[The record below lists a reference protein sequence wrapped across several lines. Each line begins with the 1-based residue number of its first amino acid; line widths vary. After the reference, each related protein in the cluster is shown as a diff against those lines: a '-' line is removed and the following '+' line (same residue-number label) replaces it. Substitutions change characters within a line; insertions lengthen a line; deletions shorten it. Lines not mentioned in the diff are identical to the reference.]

1 MATINFG
8 DLIDKLDDESDRAA
22 LADLEQQRALFL
34 KYVVREGNF
43 PDKRKQL
50 RKDYKAVASLTGPKG
65 LRRKLGAI
73 DLEYFGRAYLGHYF
87 TRPAPAF
94 HAELDDI
101 WFQGVM
107 KGMSPTEHAKE
118 ISRAKGCRR
127 AIEAPRGH
135 AKSTTFTFKDDL
147 HAALYGLSLIHI

>member
-43 PDKRKQL
+43 PDRRKQL
-50 RKDYKAVASLTGPKG
+50 LKDYKAGASLTGPKG

-94 HAELDDI
+94 HAELDDKMCI
-101 WFQGVM
+101 
-107 KGMSPTEHAKE
+107 
-118 ISRAKGCRR
+118 RD
-127 AIEAPRGH
+127 RGWSSC
-135 AKSTTFTFKDDL
+135 ALTTTTSL
-147 HAALYGLSLIHI
+147 GRLPAA